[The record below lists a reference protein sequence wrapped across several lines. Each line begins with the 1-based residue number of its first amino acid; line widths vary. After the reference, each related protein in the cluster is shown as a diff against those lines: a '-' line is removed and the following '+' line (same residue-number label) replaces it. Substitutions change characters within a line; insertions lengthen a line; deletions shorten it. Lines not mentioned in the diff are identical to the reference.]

1 MAAVR
6 RVFQRAV
13 VTTAGLPHLASD
25 AVTVASPDVH
35 GAPSSLGSAAGGER
49 QSVATPTGR
58 ERMRSPTSQ
67 TLQNPNLPL
76 PWVCFRAGGFPNPSL
91 TLPYPN
97 L

>member
-76 PWVCFRAGGFPNPSL
+76 PWSAFELAAFQTPA
-91 TLPYPN
+91 
-97 L
+97 